1 VQCTG
6 VGLCENTHQALRNTG
21 LQAEV
26 LKVSEFA
33 EITAYGVMST
43 PALAIDDQ
51 VLTASETETLL
62 ADLLMPFSAGAIRYA
77 QAIDKQRSVS
87 NWNSRIITRFSVWTR
102 LPVQMKSRS
111 PTASWR
117 ANIIRM

>member
-1 VQCTG
+1 VQCTS
-6 VGLCENTHQALRNTG
+6 VVLCENTHQALRNSG

-51 VLTASETETLL
+51 VLTAS
-62 ADLLMPFSAGAIRYA
+62 
-77 QAIDKQRSVS
+77 
-87 NWNSRIITRFSVWTR
+87 
-102 LPVQMKSRS
+102 
-111 PTASWR
+111 
-117 ANIIRM
+117 